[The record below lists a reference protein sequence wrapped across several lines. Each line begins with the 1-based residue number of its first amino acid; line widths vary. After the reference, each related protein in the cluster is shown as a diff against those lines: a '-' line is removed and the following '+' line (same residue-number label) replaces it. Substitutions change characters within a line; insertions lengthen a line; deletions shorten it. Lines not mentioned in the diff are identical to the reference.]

1 MAVSAQAG
9 TLGFGAQ
16 TGKGSVATTWYRH
29 RASDVDLASLDDQRT
44 GPPEVGG
51 QPMPTIPYKGGVA
64 VAGGAIINPRLE
76 DTLGWLLYGAMG
88 SVSSS
93 TSGGTIG
100 VHVFAPDTNSPEF
113 IPWMSFRK
121 HVTGL
126 DGDVSKD
133 IGEIYQDCK
142 LAGFVFNLP
151 NDGLISA
158 RLDALGR
165 IPSYDEA
172 PTAWSW
178 SNTFED
184 YQSLP
189 IGVCTG
195 GYIKVPSFSASEL
208 PVVSATVGIVNQPL
222 PMNRER
228 IYGSPYMRDI
238 TIVGRQLSVDLVLQ
252 WEDPNLYRA
261 IHTGSSSGAS
271 SWSCAPFTRSLQ
283 VLAQSPSNM
292 SGETEPYSLQVDA
305 AEVMLSVQGGIRLAG
320 NDAVMLRLTGVALAQ
335 ADPADYASFTL
346 KNLNTTGY
354 TWPT

>member
-76 DTLGWLLYGAMG
+76 DTFGWLLYGAMG
-88 SVSSS
+88 SVATTS
-93 TSGGTIG
+93 SGGVYT
-100 VHVFAPDTNSPEF
+100 HVFAPSTSSPEF
-113 IPWMSFRK
+113 VPWMSFRK

-126 DGDVSKD
+126 DADLSKD
-133 IGEIYQDCK
+133 LGEIYQDCK
-142 LAGFVFNLP
+142 LAGLVFNLP

-172 PTAWSW
+172 PSAWTWTNS
-178 SNTFED
+178 FED
-184 YQSLP
+184 YESLP

-195 GYIKVPSFSASEL
+195 GYIKVPSFSADAL

-228 IYGSPYMRDI
+228 VYGSPYMRDI
-238 TIVGRQLSVDLVLQ
+238 TIVGRQLSVDLILQ
-252 WEDPNLYRA
+252 WEDPALYRA

-271 SWSCAPFTRSLQ
+271 AWSCDPFTTDLQIVAMSPGNMTGQSVPWSL
-283 VLAQSPSNM
+283 
-292 SGETEPYSLQVDA
+292 TFDA
-305 AEVMLSVQGGIRLAG
+305 AEIMLSVQGGIRLAG

-335 ADPADYASFTL
+335 ADAADYASFTL
-346 KNLNTTGY
+346 KNLVSAY
-354 TWPT
+354 TWPS

>member
-9 TLGFGAQ
+9 TLGFGCQ
-16 TGKGSVATTWYRH
+16 TAKGSVATTWYRH
-29 RASDVDLASLDDQRT
+29 RASDVDLAALDDQRT

-51 QPMPTIPYKGGVA
+51 QPMPTIPYKGGIA

-76 DTLGWLLYGAMG
+76 DTFGWLLYGAMG
-88 SVSSS
+88 YVASS
-93 TSGGTIG
+93 TSGNIGT
-100 VHVFAPDTNSPEF
+100 HVFSPNASSPEF
-113 IPWMSFRK
+113 VPWMSFRK
-121 HVTGL
+121 HIVGL

-133 IGEIYQDCK
+133 LGEVYQDCK
-142 LAGFVFNLP
+142 LAGLVFNLP

-165 IPSYDEA
+165 IPTYDES
-172 PTAWSW
+172 PSTWTW

-189 IGVCTG
+189 IGVTTG
-195 GYIKVPSFSASEL
+195 GYIKVPGFSSEEL
-208 PVVSATVGIVNQPL
+208 PVVSATIGMVNQPL

-228 IYGSPYMRDI
+228 VYGSPYMRDI

-261 IHTGSSSGAS
+261 IHTGASSGAS
-271 SWSCAPFTRSLQ
+271 TWSPTPFVTDLQ
-283 VLAQSPSNM
+283 VFAQSPANI
-292 SGETEPYSLQVDA
+292 SGESVPYSVQIDA

-335 ADPADYASFTL
+335 ANPVNYAKFTL
-346 KNLNTTGY
+346 KNLQTAY
-354 TWPT
+354 TWPS